1 MSPRRTVCHQTRRRW
16 KSWLK
21 WQNREGYQFFIFYS
35 WKFVT
40 PNKILIKFLSYMFIL
55 YLTAGWSLCKDI
67 LWRPHEEAVRVNWPG
82 SPWLPGYR
90 KQRSEH
96 AQEVNTHLQ
105 FSGLKTE
112 SMWPWFVS
120 WRQGADGEREH
131 LCCEPRSLPGHGCEG
146 EHVAAAC
153 RWWSDDP
160 SYRLQSRG
168 NRRQRYRLQE
178 I

>member
-1 MSPRRTVCHQTRRRW
+1 MSPRLTVCHQTRRRW

-96 AQEVNTHLQ
+96 AQEVNTHIQ

-112 SMWPWFVS
+112 TMWPWLFLGGRALMGSVS
-120 WRQGADGEREH
+120 TYVVNH
-131 LCCEPRSLPGHGCEG
+131 
-146 EHVAAAC
+146 AAC
-153 RWWSDDP
+153 P
-160 SYRLQSRG
+160 VTVVKE
-168 NRRQRYRLQE
+168 NM
-178 I
+178 